1 MDLIEAT
8 IKNDIETVKQLL
20 SQGADPNV
28 FLDEARVTPLHF
40 AAQNNC
46 VEIAQLLIA
55 AGADIHAKT
64 YPDGETPL
72 DVAMLHGNQELI
84 TLSSSRTRGSD

>member
-8 IKNDIETVKQLL
+8 IKNDIEMVKQLL

-28 FLDEARVTPLHF
+28 FLDAAKVTPLHF

-46 VEIAQLLIA
+46 IEIGRMLIK
-55 AGADIHAKT
+55 AGADLHAKT

-72 DVAMLHGNQELI
+72 DIALLHGHQEFI
-84 TLSSSRTRGSD
+84 ILSKKV